1 MKLVKDSS
9 SDNDDDNQKLEQ
21 DEPEAEDINDIVA
34 IHEQEYP
41 VDPVNSMTRIYADD
55 NFIQVRK

>member
-1 MKLVKDSS
+1 
-9 SDNDDDNQKLEQ
+9 LEQ

>member
-1 MKLVKDSS
+1 
-9 SDNDDDNQKLEQ
+9 LEQ

-34 IHEQEYP
+34 IHELEYP

>member
-1 MKLVKDSS
+1 VKLVKDSS

-34 IHEQEYP
+34 IHELEYP

-55 NFIQVRK
+55 NFI